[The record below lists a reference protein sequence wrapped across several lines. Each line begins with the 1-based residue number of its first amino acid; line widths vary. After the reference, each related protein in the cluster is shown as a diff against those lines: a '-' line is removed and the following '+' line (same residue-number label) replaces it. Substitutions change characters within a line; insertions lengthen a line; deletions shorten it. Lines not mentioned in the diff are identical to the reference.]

1 MLDNSKTIVISL
13 GGSLVVPDGVD
24 INFLKTFKPLIERKV
39 SEGYKFLMIVG
50 GGKICRRYQQALT
63 DVRDTATQED
73 LDWLGIYTTQ
83 FNAQLVRLVFK
94 DLAHANIAGNPYDV
108 AEITESIIVGAGA
121 VPGSSTDLGAV
132 RAAENL
138 GAQTVINLSNIDH
151 VYDADPR
158 EKPDAKKFDVLSWGK
173 YRSFIPTEW
182 QPGLS
187 TPFDPIASKRAEELN
202 LTVAIMNG
210 DLQNLENY
218 LDGKDFNGTTI
229 S

>member
-1 MLDNSKTIVISL
+1 MSDESKTIVVSL

-24 INFLKTFKPLIERKV
+24 TDFLKTFKSLIEKKAA
-39 SEGYKFLMIVG
+39 EGYRFLMIVG
-50 GGKICRRYQQALT
+50 GGKICRRYQDALT
-63 DVRDTATQED
+63 EVRDTATQED

-94 DLAHANIAGNPYDV
+94 DLAHEKIAGNPYDV
-108 AEITESIIVGAGA
+108 ADLESALIIGAGA

-138 GAQTVINLSNIDH
+138 GARVVINLSNIDH

-158 EKPDAKKFDVLSWGK
+158 ENPDAEKFDVLSWDQ

-187 TPFDPIASKRAEELN
+187 TPFDPIASKKAQKLGI
-202 LTVAIMNG
+202 TVAIMNG
-210 DLQNLENY
+210 DLKNLENY
-218 LDGKDFNGTTI
+218 LDGNNFNGTTI

>member
-1 MLDNSKTIVISL
+1 MSDKSKTIVVSL

-24 INFLKTFKPLIERKV
+24 TDFLKTFKSLIEKKV
-39 SEGYKFLMIVG
+39 SEGYRFLMIVG
-50 GGKICRRYQQALT
+50 GGKIARRYQDALT
-63 DVRDTATQED
+63 EVRKSVDQRD
-73 LDWLGIYTTQ
+73 LDWMGIYTTQ
-83 FNAQLVRLVFK
+83 FNAQLVRLMFK
-94 DLAHANIAGNPYDV
+94 DLAHKEIAGNPYDV
-108 AEITESIIVGAGA
+108 SSITENIIVGAGA

-138 GAQTVINLSNIDH
+138 GANIVINLSNIDH
-151 VYDADPR
+151 VYNADPR
-158 EKPDAKKFDVLSWGK
+158 ENPDAKKFDVLSWSQ

-187 TPFDPIASKRAEELN
+187 TPFDPIASKKAEELG
-202 LTVAIMNG
+202 LTVVIMNG

>member
-1 MLDNSKTIVISL
+1 MSDNSKTIVISL

-24 INFLKTFKPLIERKV
+24 TDFLKSFKSLIEKKV
-39 SEGYKFLMIVG
+39 ADGYRFLMIVG
-50 GGKICRRYQQALT
+50 GGKICRRYQDALLE
-63 DVRDTATQED
+63 VRDTATQED

-83 FNAQLVRLVFK
+83 FNAQLVRLAFK
-94 DLAHANIAGNPYDV
+94 DLAYGDITGNPYDV
-108 AEITESIIVGAGA
+108 AGIDSTIIIGAGA

-138 GAQTVINLSNIDH
+138 GAKTVINLSNIDH
-151 VYDADPR
+151 VYDTDPR
-158 EKPDAKKFDVLSWGK
+158 ENPDAKKFDVVSWK
-173 YRSFIPTEW
+173 DYRSFIPEDW

-187 TPFDPIASKRAEELN
+187 TPFDPVASKRAEELG

-218 LDGKDFNGTTI
+218 LDGNDFNGTTI